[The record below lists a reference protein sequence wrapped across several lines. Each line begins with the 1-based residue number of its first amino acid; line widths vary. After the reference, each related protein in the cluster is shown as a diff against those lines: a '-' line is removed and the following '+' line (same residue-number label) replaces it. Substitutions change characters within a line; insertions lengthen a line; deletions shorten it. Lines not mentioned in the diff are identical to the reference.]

1 MKRNDYKKLETNTFI
16 FISKQ
21 IVNIRALLFTQ
32 LIRTTKYNS
41 VALNFFNSLGLIYG
55 WAYTEISFT
64 FKNTQMKNT
73 SEQRK
78 GKLFFHQGQNG
89 KLLWP
94 TARSA

>member
-1 MKRNDYKKLETNTFI
+1 M
-16 FISKQ
+16 
-21 IVNIRALLFTQ
+21 
-32 LIRTTKYNS
+32 RTTNS
-41 VALNFFNSLGLIYG
+41 VTVKFIDSLGLKLG
-55 WAYTEISFT
+55 RAYTEISFT